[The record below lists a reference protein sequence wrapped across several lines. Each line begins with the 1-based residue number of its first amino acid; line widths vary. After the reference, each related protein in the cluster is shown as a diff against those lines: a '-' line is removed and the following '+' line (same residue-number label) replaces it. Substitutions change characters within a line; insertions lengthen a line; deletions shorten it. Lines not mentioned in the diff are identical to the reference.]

1 MDPPAGPPGPP
12 KCIEPSGPLST
23 VLPMSRRPRLRRW
36 LPWLAGL
43 GSILLLAA
51 AAWALT
57 VRNANISNPGVEFRP
72 QPDQP
77 PVAQRPRNGHLEPA
91 FEWPVYG
98 YTKQR
103 TRAFALRDP
112 SALHPPYHHM
122 WSERGSVLI
131 EFPPVLGRRALYM
144 LKNNGALYA
153 LSRRTGH
160 LLWKKKVGSLAAASP
175 AYAHNTVYAVVLQR
189 FKGSDGGRIIA
200 LDAENGRVRWA
211 RKLPSRAESSPLI
224 DHGRV
229 YFGSEDGTV
238 YSLNARDG
246 TLRWMFH
253 AAGAVKAG
261 LAMDNHRNLYFG
273 SYGGEVYSVRARD
286 GSRRWSTSG
295 GGNFY
300 STPAVAYD
308 RVYLGSTDGNVYSFG
323 AQTGRL
329 AWRHVTGGYVYGSPA
344 VAHVPD
350 GEPTVYIGSYD
361 GKLYA
366 LNAQTGDERWTKQT
380 EGKISG
386 GTVVIGDMVFYS
398 TLDKTTTAVG
408 ARTGQFLWRTH
419 RGAFNPVVSDGERI
433 YLIGY
438 SSLFALTP
446 KR

>member
-1 MDPPAGPPGPP
+1 MGPPERPPGLPGGVKAAGPLG
-12 KCIEPSGPLST
+12 T
-23 VLPMSRRPRLRRW
+23 VLPMSRGPRFRRG

-43 GSILLLAA
+43 GSIFLLAA

-77 PVAQRPRNGHLEPA
+77 PVAERPRNGHLEPA

-153 LSRRTGH
+153 LNRRKGH
-160 LLWKKKVGSLAAASP
+160 VLWKKKVGSLAAASP
-175 AYAHNTVYAVVLQR
+175 AYAHNTIYAVLLQR
-189 FKGSDGGRIIA
+189 YKGSNGGRIIA
-200 LDAENGRVRWA
+200 LDAKDGRVRWS

-238 YSLNARDG
+238 YSLNVRDG
-246 TLRWMFH
+246 SIRWRFH
-253 AAGAVKAG
+253 ANGAVKAG
-261 LAMDNHRNLYFG
+261 LAMDSHRNLYFG
-273 SYGGEVYSVRARD
+273 SYGGQVYSIRARH
-286 GSRRWSTSG
+286 GSQRWSASA

-323 AQTGRL
+323 AQSGRL
-329 AWRHVTGGYVYGSPA
+329 AWRHATGSYVYGSPPRPPGPPGAPPGLTRPPLPPHPPPPPGTRRSTSAPTTPSSTRSTRAPA
-344 VAHVPD
+344 VRAGRAAP
-350 GEPTVYIGSYD
+350 
-361 GKLYA
+361 
-366 LNAQTGDERWTKQT
+366 R
-380 EGKISG
+380 
-386 GTVVIGDMVFYS
+386 
-398 TLDKTTTAVG
+398 
-408 ARTGQFLWRTH
+408 ARSPAGR
-419 RGAFNPVVSDGERI
+419 S
-433 YLIGY
+433 
-438 SSLFALTP
+438 
-446 KR
+446 

>member
-23 VLPMSRRPRLRRW
+23 VFPMSRGPLLRRW

-43 GSILLLAA
+43 GSIFLLAA

-77 PVAQRPRNGHLEPA
+77 PVVERPRNGHREPA

-103 TRAFALRDP
+103 TRELARRDP

-153 LSRRTGH
+153 ISRRKGKV
-160 LLWKKKVGSLAAASP
+160 LWKKKVGSLAAASP
-175 AYAHNTVYAVVLQR
+175 AYAHNTIYAVLLQR
-189 FKGSDGGRIIA
+189 YKGSNGGRIIA
-200 LDAENGRVRWA
+200 LDAKDGRVRWS

-229 YFGSEDGTV
+229 YFGPEDGPV
-238 YSLNARDG
+238 YSLSARDG
-246 TLRWMFH
+246 SIRWRFK
-253 AAGAVKAG
+253 ASGAVKAG
-261 LAMDNHRNLYFG
+261 LAMDHDRNLYFG
-273 SYGGEVYSVRARD
+273 SYGGSLSSLRARG
-286 GSRRWSTSG
+286 GSKRWSVTA

-323 AQTGRL
+323 ASSGRL

-344 VAHVPD
+344 VALVPD

-366 LNAQTGDERWTKQT
+366 LNAQNGDERWTKQT

-386 GTVVIGDMVFYS
+386 GTGVIAG
-398 TLDKTTTAVG
+398 
-408 ARTGQFLWRTH
+408 
-419 RGAFNPVVSDGERI
+419 
-433 YLIGY
+433 
-438 SSLFALTP
+438 
-446 KR
+446 

>member
-1 MDPPAGPPGPP
+1 MHWLQ
-12 KCIEPSGPLST
+12 SYS
-23 VLPMSRRPRLRRW
+23 MSRGPRIGRW

-43 GSILLLAA
+43 GLVLILAA
-51 AAWALT
+51 AALAIT
-57 VRNANISNPGVEFRP
+57 REGNVNNPDVEFAN
-72 QPDQP
+72 QPSP
-77 PVAQRPRNGHLEPA
+77 PPPPPRKPPKPNVEPS

-98 YTKQR
+98 YDKQR
-103 TRAFALRDP
+103 TRELTLDEP
-112 SALHPPYHHM
+112 TSLHPPYTEN
-122 WSERGSVLI
+122 WAERGSVLI
-131 EFPPVLGRRALYM
+131 EFPPVLGRRSLYV

-153 LSRRTGH
+153 IQRKTGRVQ
-160 LLWKKKVGSLAAASP
+160 WKRKVGALAAASP
-175 AYAHNTVYAVVLQR
+175 AYAHNTVYAVLLKR
-189 FKGSDGGRIIA
+189 TKD
-200 LDAENGRVRWA
+200 ENAGRVVAVNAATGKVRWS
-211 RKLPSRAESSPLI
+211 RDLPSRAESSPLY
-224 DHGRV
+224 DS
-229 YFGSEDGTV
+229 GSENGTI
-238 YSLNARDG
+238 YSLNAGNGDV
-246 TLRWMFH
+246 RWTH
-253 AAGAVKAG
+253 KAPGAVKGA
-261 LAMDNHRNLYFG
+261 LAMDRDRNLYYG
-273 SYGGEVYSVRARD
+273 TYGGTVESLRAAD
-286 GSRRWSTSG
+286 GSRRWSTTA

-300 STPAVAYD
+300 STAAVAYD

-350 GEPTVYIGSYD
+350 GDPTVYIGSYD

-366 LNAQTGDERWTKQT
+366 LNAENGDERWTKQT

-419 RGAFNPVVSDGERI
+419 RGAFNPVVSDGKRI